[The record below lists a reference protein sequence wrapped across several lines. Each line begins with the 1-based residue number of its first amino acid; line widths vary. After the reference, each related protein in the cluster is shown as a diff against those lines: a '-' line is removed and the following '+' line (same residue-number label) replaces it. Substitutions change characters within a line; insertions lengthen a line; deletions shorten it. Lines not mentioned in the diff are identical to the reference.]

1 MLKKTHSPRSIMK
14 EQHQEGYVPLS
25 VYLIPVLGKK
35 AATDK
40 MNEQFWGEI
49 WYIMQ
54 ATLQIIRKIIRKLG

>member
-1 MLKKTHSPRSIMK
+1 MK